1 MDIVQER
8 SLLDSTIEMLGYL
21 NNEELAAIQS
31 VARAFI
37 SKSSEEEHY
46 RPLTEEELTARIDA
60 SLADIAAGRYKDAD
74 VVVAELRKEFGL

>member
-1 MDIVQER
+1 MDMIQER

-46 RPLTEEELTARIDA
+46 RPLTEEEFFTRVERG
-60 SLADIAAGRYKDAD
+60 LADAKAGRYEDSD
-74 VVVAELRKEFGL
+74 IVVERLRKELGL